1 MSEIALKRNSCWFRG
16 KCQKIRDVKK
26 SKSEELYT
34 ISYSGKYVMGLESCS
49 FVEKCI
55 QIAEQKKIFEN
66 ALKYSKASKD
76 FSYPSMFKKF

>member
-1 MSEIALKRNSCWFRG
+1 MSKKVNLKNY
-16 KCQKIRDVKK
+16 I
-26 SKSEELYT
+26 
-34 ISYSGKYVMGLESCS
+34 ISSPSKYVMGLESCS

>member
-1 MSEIALKRNSCWFRG
+1 MNYI
-16 KCQKIRDVKK
+16 
-26 SKSEELYT
+26 
-34 ISYSGKYVMGLESCS
+34 ISSPSKYVMGLESCS